1 MAWDS
6 KATVASRR
14 RGNSIHN
21 RSSSL
26 SSNLT
31 LQQKAGAP
39 SPSVVQ
45 PKSAHVSDPFLQD
58 FLQPGFDPA
67 AYWNRTLANVSS
79 SSSSSSS
86 NANAASPSLGSTGRS
101 GSGAASRLAAAAT
114 SATATA
120 DRAAQAQATLSQL
133 GAHTSRLTTVLTQLT
148 DDILRSGSRLAYEVE
163 LLRGETIS
171 LAELVQQ
178 QAAAFP
184 DASAAGPAGEGEKG
198 GGEEVDG
205 GEKDKQDKKEV
216 DQSEP
221 ASLAQLRMLAQVR
234 ASLDAVIRT
243 FGDAME
249 FVMPPSAMS
258 VTASFLSVSGP
269 DQDSRR
275 RSSSNDADAG
285 ENSNINSMED
295 KGQQVL
301 KTKRDEIARLLD
313 AATIE
318 QDDANMKAAV
328 ERIGALQT
336 LCQVW
341 TGTAEEKARFKFVD
355 SLQRLVDD
363 RQREIDRER
372 ERIEQQKQQQEKR
385 EKEAAKTATGPDTSN
400 PSSSQGSG
408 TPAAPSSAQSSQG
421 TQDAG
426 GARGYAAAGY
436 GFISQLQKI
445 RSGL

>member
-6 KATVASRR
+6 KATLAPRR

-21 RSSSL
+21 HASSL
-26 SSNLT
+26 SSSLT
-31 LQQKAGAP
+31 LQQKPGAP
-39 SPSVVQ
+39 STSVVQ

-67 AYWNRTLANVSS
+67 AYWNRTLANVGSRSS
-79 SSSSSSS
+79 SSG
-86 NANAASPSLGSTGRS
+86 NANASSPSLGPTGRS

-184 DASAAGPAGEGEKG
+184 EASADTVGGGNKDGDEEAEAGER
-198 GGEEVDG
+198 DT
-205 GEKDKQDKKEV
+205 KDKTEADP
-216 DQSEP
+216 SEP

-234 ASLDAVIRT
+234 SSLDAVIRT

-285 ENSNINSMED
+285 ENASSNSMED

-301 KTKRDEIARLLD
+301 KTKREEIAKLLD

-318 QDDANMKAAV
+318 QDDANMKAAAD
-328 ERIGALQT
+328 RIGALQT

-341 TGTAEEKARFKFVD
+341 TGTAEEKARFRFVD

-363 RQREIDRER
+363 RQRELDRER

-385 EKEAAKTATGPDTSN
+385 EKEAAKAASGSDTSHA
-400 PSSSQGSG
+400 SSSQGSG
-408 TPAAPSSAQSSQG
+408 TSSASSSAQSAQG